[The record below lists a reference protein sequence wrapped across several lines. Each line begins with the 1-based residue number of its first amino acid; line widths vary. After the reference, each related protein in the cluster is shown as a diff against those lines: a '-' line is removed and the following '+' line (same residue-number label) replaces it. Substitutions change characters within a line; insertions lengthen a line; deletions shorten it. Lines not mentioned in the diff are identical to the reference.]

1 MIYLYSAFFLMK
13 LEFKFEIISKIFW
26 SIYIELCWDSDLVKI
41 IFNIDYCN
49 TLKKGK
55 VHDLDRKLFAFY
67 GKCED
72 LWLQRINPSPT
83 ATAYR
88 LFSLEIYKFFKK
100 IYQKKNITAKKR
112 NLFSNLTSKKRFFL
126 FKSNKSFWHKLF
138 LKAREKKN
146 HSIVVF
152 DFVYFSFIL
161 QSKLFNKKIK
171 NYRKSPK
178 II

>member
-1 MIYLYSAFFLMK
+1 MIYLYSAFFLIK

-26 SIYIELCWDSDLVKI
+26 SIYIELCWDSDLGKI

-49 TLKKGK
+49 TLKRGK

-100 IYQKKNITAKKR
+100 IYQKKK
-112 NLFSNLTSKKRFFL
+112 
-126 FKSNKSFWHKLF
+126 
-138 LKAREKKN
+138 
-146 HSIVVF
+146 
-152 DFVYFSFIL
+152 Y
-161 QSKLFNKKIK
+161 
-171 NYRKSPK
+171 YRKETEFVFK
-178 II
+178 FNIEKTLFFYLNRTNRFDINYF